1 MKRLTIIL
9 TEQER
14 TAREISNMCFRDFDI
29 IWVEQRSYPKEMPI
43 HSHRHDFFHYIY
55 VDSGE
60 GRITVGSEEYKLAS
74 GCVYAVPPN
83 TDHGFYN
90 SEDVLLVTYEI
101 KFYLGENEE
110 KCTSLLFP
118 YCIQVQSLPIKEC
131 ITRIY
136 TESHEGGPLS
146 EEIVSLNFGLLM
158 TYLLRCCRGLID
170 DVKKE
175 SKRITSKELEKVLK
189 YISDNLGEE
198 LTLEGLADI
207 AGFDKNY
214 FLRKFKKQIGTT
226 PMVYILSRR
235 IERAKSLLRFSDLN
249 ITQIAITTGFKSVH
263 YFSRVFFKYVKVRPS
278 DYRKR

>member
-1 MKRLTIIL
+1 MII
-9 TEQER
+9 R
-14 TAREISNMCFRDFDI
+14 
-29 IWVEQRSYPKEMPI
+29 
-43 HSHRHDFFHYIY
+43 SHRHDFFHYIY

-60 GRITVGSEEYKLAS
+60 GRITVGSEEHKLVS

-90 SEDVLLVTYEI
+90 SEDGLLVTYEI

-110 KCTSLLFP
+110 KSTALLFP
-118 YCIQVQSLPIKEC
+118 YCIQAQSLPIKEC

-136 TESHEGGPLS
+136 TESHECGLLS

-170 DVKKE
+170 DVQKE
-175 SKRITSKELEKVLK
+175 SKRITSKEIEKVLK
-189 YISDNLGEE
+189 YISDNLGKE
-198 LTLEGLADI
+198 LTLELLADV
-207 AGFDKNY
+207 AGFDKSY
-214 FLRKFKKQIGTT
+214 FLRKFKKQTGTT

-235 IERAKSLLRFSDLN
+235 IERAKALLRFSDLN
-249 ITQIAITTGFKSVH
+249 ITQIAIATGFQSVH
-263 YFSRVFFKYVKVRPS
+263 YFSRVFFEYVKVRPS